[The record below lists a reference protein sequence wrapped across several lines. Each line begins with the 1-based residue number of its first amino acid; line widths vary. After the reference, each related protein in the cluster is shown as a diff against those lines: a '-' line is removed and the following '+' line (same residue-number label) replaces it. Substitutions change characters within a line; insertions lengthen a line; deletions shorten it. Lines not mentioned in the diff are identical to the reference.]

1 MPEATEHH
9 RPDARRPRG
18 RKAQGPSR
26 PQPILARAVGS
37 VFEALRLPPAPR
49 SFRPASA
56 PKRAGRRPRHRL
68 RRWRAIARS
77 TAPQQLPA
85 DQVGGWRFG
94 CAQAHALPE
103 RERPCMD
110 DQSKRDQSAQADS
123 DQPGTSPDS
132 SEPTPQSEAKPAKK
146 KTRRKRSSK
155 TATKSAAKPDAKADA
170 NTDEQPPASEP
181 EDGAVAEDPKP
192 AKKKT
197 SRKKTT
203 RKRSAKSAPAE
214 DSGEAVDAPEVE
226 RRAVKER
233 PITAVEQTAPPP
245 DRKTE
250 ADTESDADSSDKR
263 DSAPEG
269 DEADA
274 SGEDDGAPKKKRR
287 RRRGGRRRKGGGD
300 KQDADAAAQ
309 DGTGEGEETDGRDS
323 TAERAD
329 DSADES
335 QDEDSE
341 PAEKPSGRGRSGGR
355 TESRSDNRSGGRS
368 DSRSGGGRSRRS
380 ERASAEPEDDEKP
393 SGPSP
398 HVRMLINYVPGE
410 ECRVAIVED
419 GKLEEYYAEPTNEV
433 SRVNNIYVGR
443 VINVESSIQ
452 AAFIDFGIGEN
463 GFLHVSDLHPMYF
476 PGADADE
483 TERVGKKTPR
493 RERPP
498 MQQALR
504 RGQEVLVQVLKEGVG
519 TKGPTLTSYL
529 SIPGRFLV
537 MMPNMDRVGVSRKVE
552 DEETRRKMRDILDG
566 LDLPEGFGFILRTAG
581 LDRTKMELK
590 RDLAYLLRLWKDMEK
605 RRSQGSKPRLLYTES
620 DLLVRTLRDLMTNEV
635 DQVVIDHPAAL
646 ARASRFMK
654 IVSPRA
660 AARLMQYTGRAPM
673 FEAFGIERQILNIHA
688 REVPLPSGGRLV
700 IDETEALVAIDVNSG
715 KSRGASDAE
724 SNAYQTNLEATDE
737 ICRQLRLR
745 DLGGLVIHDLIDMR
759 SSRHRKA
766 IEQRFRDRLKRDRS
780 RTTILPISQFGILEM
795 TRQRMRSSH
804 EKTHFQE
811 CPSCRGRGLI
821 QRGGSVAADALRE
834 LMLLLSHDRVARVEM
849 VVGPRIAGSLLS
861 SKRHS
866 LTRIERLTGKIVDVR
881 ISEAGG
887 TDRVTF
893 YAYEKNG
900 ADVAID
906 RLPKLASRPEFS
918 PWAGERDDDEIDDW
932 AVDPL
937 EEQAPAEPEAIET
950 EPDPLDTPDD
960 GPGDRSDNASGAQQ
974 DETGGKKKKKRRRRR
989 KRKGDGDGQGEQQ
1002 GDADA
1007 DSDRDTPDDGQ
1018 VNDRQSGGRSEG
1030 RRRDSNERSNEAP
1043 TDGPDDGSD
1052 GEQNDG
1058 QELDENGEPRR
1069 KKKRRRRRRRKGSG
1083 ENAEASDGQVNAA
1096 SGERSGSGDRSGS
1109 GEPRGSGG
1117 ERGRAQSGPEPKGSA
1132 GQTRQ
1137 SPPAE
1142 PKPKPSAIPAKV
1154 VDDPS
1159 KLVLVPPPRRGIF
1172 GSRRKVGPSELKKVK
1187 RDE

>member
-1 MPEATEHH
+1 MADRKPQDE
-9 RPDARRPRG
+9 DAQ
-18 RKAQGPSR
+18 AESTR
-26 PQPILARAVGS
+26 PQ
-37 VFEALRLPPAPR
+37 EQ
-49 SFRPASA
+49 
-56 PKRAGRRPRHRL
+56 
-68 RRWRAIARS
+68 
-77 TAPQQLPA
+77 TE
-85 DQVGGWRFG
+85 
-94 CAQAHALPE
+94 PE
-103 RERPCMD
+103 S
-110 DQSKRDQSAQADS
+110 QQSAE
-123 DQPGTSPDS
+123 G
-132 SEPTPQSEAKPAKK
+132 EAKPAKK

-155 TATKSAAKPDAKADA
+155 ASTKKTSTGKAQSEPAAEPKPDGAAEAPAEAQAETGEAKP
-170 NTDEQPPASEP
+170 
-181 EDGAVAEDPKP
+181 KP
-192 AKKKT
+192 SKKKT
-197 SRKKTT
+197 TRKKTT
-203 RKRSAKSAPAE
+203 RKRSTKAAADAVADAPSEAPAE
-214 DSGEAVDAPEVE
+214 KPADSDAPDAVSEPVAETEAGPEAAEPEAPTADERGEAPE
-226 RRAVKER
+226 AVA
-233 PITAVEQTAPPP
+233 I
-245 DRKTE
+245 
-250 ADTESDADSSDKR
+250 
-263 DSAPEG
+263 EG
-269 DEADA
+269 D
-274 SGEDDGAPKKKRR
+274 DDRSESAEQDEGAPKKKRR
-287 RRRGGRRRKGGGD
+287 RRRGGRRRKGAKDAQQQAEAGEVEQPQAQGRTQPEAQPKAQTDEQSEAEPDQKPDQQARQESRQPTRGGE
-300 KQDADAAAQ
+300 Q
-309 DGTGEGEETDGRDS
+309 R
-323 TAERAD
+323 
-329 DSADES
+329 
-335 QDEDSE
+335 
-341 PAEKPSGRGRSGGR
+341 RSG
-355 TESRSDNRSGGRS
+355 
-368 DSRSGGGRSRRS
+368 RS
-380 ERASAEPEDDEKP
+380 ERARPQKAASEDAKP

-476 PGADADE
+476 PGAGDDE

-581 LDRTKMELK
+581 LDRTKIELK

-759 SSRHRKA
+759 SMRHRKA
-766 IEQRFRDRLKRDRS
+766 IEQRFRDRLKRDRA

-821 QRGGSVAADALRE
+821 QRAGSIAADTLRE

-849 VVGPRIAGSLLS
+849 VVGPRVAGSLLS

-866 LTRIERLTGKIVDVR
+866 LTRIERITGKTVDVR

-887 TDRVTF
+887 SDRVTF

-918 PWAGERDDDEIDDW
+918 PWAGEPDDAEIDDW

-937 EEQAPAEPEAIET
+937 EEQAPPEAIEAAA
-950 EPDPLDTPDD
+950 DPLDTDADEPEEA
-960 GPGDRSDNASGAQQ
+960 RSGSQSQGRSENQSEAQDASG
-974 DETGGKKKKKRRRRR
+974 EKKKKKRRRRR
-989 KRKGDGDGQGEQQ
+989 KRKGDAEGQGE
-1002 GDADA
+1002 
-1007 DSDRDTPDDGQ
+1007 GQ
-1018 VNDRQSGGRSEG
+1018 VERQSESLPESAEQRGGDRSPESPGRAESEG
-1030 RRRDSNERSNEAP
+1030 PQQAEPSESKPGAHNESDAQAEPRD
-1043 TDGPDDGSD
+1043 D
-1052 GEQNDG
+1052 EQ
-1058 QELDENGEPRR
+1058 EFDENGEPRR

-1083 ENAEASDGQVNAA
+1083 EGASGDGASDGSRDGSREGNRE
-1096 SGERSGSGDRSGS
+1096 SPREGPRENRSGSGDRQGRSQN
-1109 GEPRGSGG
+1109 SGG
-1117 ERGRAQSGPEPKGSA
+1117 RSSPRQSGPAPEGGPAPAAK
-1132 GQTRQ
+1132 T
-1137 SPPAE
+1137 PPAE
-1142 PKPKPSAIPAKV
+1142 PKPKPVPAKI

-1172 GSRRKVGPSELKKVK
+1172 GSRRKVGPGELKKAK
-1187 RDE
+1187 REE

>member
-1 MPEATEHH
+1 MADRKPQDE
-9 RPDARRPRG
+9 DAQ
-18 RKAQGPSR
+18 AESTR
-26 PQPILARAVGS
+26 PQ
-37 VFEALRLPPAPR
+37 E
-49 SFRPASA
+49 
-56 PKRAGRRPRHRL
+56 
-68 RRWRAIARS
+68 
-77 TAPQQLPA
+77 
-85 DQVGGWRFG
+85 
-94 CAQAHALPE
+94 QAEPE
-103 RERPCMD
+103 S
-110 DQSKRDQSAQADS
+110 QQSAE
-123 DQPGTSPDS
+123 G
-132 SEPTPQSEAKPAKK
+132 EAKPAKK

-155 TATKSAAKPDAKADA
+155 ASAKKTSTGKA
-170 NTDEQPPASEP
+170 QSEP
-181 EDGAVAEDPKP
+181 AAEPTPDGPAEAQAEPGEAESKP

-197 SRKKTT
+197 TRKKTT
-203 RKRSAKSAPAE
+203 RKRSTKAAADAVADAPSEAPDAVSEPVAE
-214 DSGEAVDAPEVE
+214 AEAETEAEPEAPTADERGEAPE
-226 RRAVKER
+226 AG
-233 PITAVEQTAPPP
+233 AVEGDD
-245 DRKTE
+245 DRS
-250 ADTESDADSSDKR
+250 ESA
-263 DSAPEG
+263 EQ
-269 DEADA
+269 E
-274 SGEDDGAPKKKRR
+274 EGAPKKKRR
-287 RRRGGRRRKGGGD
+287 RRRGGRRRKGA
-300 KQDADAAAQ
+300 KDAQQQAEA
-309 DGTGEGEETDGRDS
+309 GEVEQPQ
-323 TAERAD
+323 
-329 DSADES
+329 S
-335 QDEDSE
+335 QDQSQDQSQPETQPTAQTDEQSEDE
-341 PAEKPSGRGRSGGR
+341 PDQTPDQQSDQQARQENRQPKRGAGQ
-355 TESRSDNRSGGRS
+355 
-368 DSRSGGGRSRRS
+368 RRS
-380 ERASAEPEDDEKP
+380 EGSQRRQPQKAASEDAKP

-476 PGADADE
+476 PGAGDDE

-581 LDRTKMELK
+581 LDRTKIELK

-715 KSRGASDAE
+715 KSRGANDAE

-766 IEQRFRDRLKRDRS
+766 IEQRFRDRLKRDRA

-821 QRGGSVAADALRE
+821 QRAGSVSADALRE

-849 VVGPRIAGSLLS
+849 VVGPRVAGSLLS

-866 LTRIERLTGKIVDVR
+866 LTRIERLTGKTVDVR

-887 TDRVTF
+887 SDRVTF

-918 PWAGERDDDEIDDW
+918 PWAGEPDDAEIDDW

-937 EEQAPAEPEAIET
+937 EEQAPPEAVEAEHDPLETEDEPEDASSNRRSQGQSAKQS
-950 EPDPLDTPDD
+950 EPQD
-960 GPGDRSDNASGAQQ
+960 ASG
-974 DETGGKKKKKRRRRR
+974 EKKKKKRRRRR
-989 KRKGDGDGQGEQQ
+989 KRKGDAEGQGE
-1002 GDADA
+1002 
-1007 DSDRDTPDDGQ
+1007 GQ
-1018 VNDRQSGGRSEG
+1018 VERQSESLPESAEQRGGDRSPESPGRAESEG
-1030 RRRDSNERSNEAP
+1030 PQQAEPSESKPGANNQSDAQAEP
-1043 TDGPDDGSD
+1043 HDD
-1052 GEQNDG
+1052 EQ
-1058 QELDENGEPRR
+1058 EFDENGEPRR

-1083 ENAEASDGQVNAA
+1083 EGASGDGASDGSREGNRE
-1096 SGERSGSGDRSGS
+1096 SPREGPRENRSGSGDRQGRSQS
-1109 GEPRGSGG
+1109 SGG
-1117 ERGRAQSGPEPKGSA
+1117 RSSP
-1132 GQTRQ
+1132 RQ
-1137 SPPAE
+1137 SSPAPEGGPAPAAKTPPAE
-1142 PKPKPSAIPAKV
+1142 PKPKPVPAKI

-1172 GSRRKVGPSELKKVK
+1172 GSRRKVGPGELKKAK

>member
-1 MPEATEHH
+1 
-9 RPDARRPRG
+9 
-18 RKAQGPSR
+18 
-26 PQPILARAVGS
+26 
-37 VFEALRLPPAPR
+37 
-49 SFRPASA
+49 
-56 PKRAGRRPRHRL
+56 
-68 RRWRAIARS
+68 
-77 TAPQQLPA
+77 
-85 DQVGGWRFG
+85 
-94 CAQAHALPE
+94 
-103 RERPCMD
+103 MD
-110 DQSKRDQSAQADS
+110 DKKPQDS
-123 DQPGTSPDS
+123 DAQPESKQQPGNSQ
-132 SEPTPQSEAKPAKK
+132 PQAGAEGQAKPAKK
-146 KTRRKRSSK
+146 KTRRKRS
-155 TATKSAAKPDAKADA
+155 TKASTKPAESDGA
-170 NTDEQPPASEP
+170 DEQPAEAEADAP
-181 EDGAVAEDPKP
+181 EAKP

-197 SRKKTT
+197 PRKKTT
-203 RKRSAKSAPAE
+203 KKRSTKSPATDE
-214 DSGEAVDAPEVE
+214 TADTPASPKGEVE
-226 RRAVKER
+226 GKVERPAAKER
-233 PITAVEQTAPPP
+233 PITPVETAAASEPQ
-245 DRKTE
+245 KTDAESE
-250 ADTESDADSSDKR
+250 AGSTT
-263 DSAPEG
+263 APEG
-269 DEADA
+269 ELADA
-274 SGEDDGAPKKKRR
+274 DGEGDGTPKKKRR
-287 RRRGGRRRKGGGD
+287 RRRGGRRRKSGGD
-300 KQDADAAAQ
+300 KQDADTDAQ
-309 DGTGEGEETDGRDS
+309 DGSGEGADDRDS
-323 TAERAD
+323 AAVRTD
-329 DSADES
+329 DSANDSATDS
-335 QDEDSE
+335 QDEGGA
-341 PAEKPSGRGRSGGR
+341 PAKKPANRARSSGRSGVR
-355 TESRSDNRSGGRS
+355 T
-368 DSRSGGGRSRRS
+368 DSRSGGERSRRS
-380 ERASAEPEDDEKP
+380 ERASAEPEDDAKP

-476 PGADADE
+476 PGAGDDE

-688 REVPLPSGGRLV
+688 REVPLSSGGRLV

-715 KSRGASDAE
+715 KSRGANDAE

-766 IEQRFRDRLKRDRS
+766 IEQRFRDRLKRDRA

-821 QRGGSVAADALRE
+821 QRAGSIAADTLRE

-866 LTRIERLTGKIVDVR
+866 LTRIERITGKTVDVR

-887 TDRVTF
+887 SDRVTF

-918 PWAGERDDDEIDDW
+918 PWTGERDEAEVDDW

-937 EEQAPAEPEAIET
+937 DEQPPAEPATLEAES
-950 EPDPLDTPDD
+950 DPLDTADD
-960 GPGDRSDNASGAQQ
+960 APGDQPGDRPSDRASDQQ
-974 DETGGKKKKKRRRRR
+974 DDSGGKKKKKRRRRR
-989 KRKGDGDGQGEQQ
+989 KRKGDAEGQ
-1002 GDADA
+1002 GDAQA
-1007 DSDRDTPDDGQ
+1007 DGAEERGGDRAQEGSSRD
-1018 VNDRQSGGRSEG
+1018 RSEQG
-1030 RRRDSNERSNEAP
+1030 
-1043 TDGPDDGSD
+1043 DGPSESGDQQASRNDAGERRGDAQDDS
-1052 GEQNDG
+1052 

-1083 ENAEASDGQVNAA
+1083 ENAQSEGGRDGQQ
-1096 SGERSGSGDRSGS
+1096 GSG
-1109 GEPRGSGG
+1109 PG
-1117 ERGRAQSGPEPKGSA
+1117 ERGDPTDARDEGGRSGARQSGPAPKAGSSP
-1132 GQTRQ
+1132 TRQ

-1142 PKPKPSAIPAKV
+1142 PKPRAIPAKV

-1172 GSRRKVGPSELKKVK
+1172 GTRRKVGPSELKKAK

>member
-1 MPEATEHH
+1 
-9 RPDARRPRG
+9 
-18 RKAQGPSR
+18 
-26 PQPILARAVGS
+26 
-37 VFEALRLPPAPR
+37 
-49 SFRPASA
+49 
-56 PKRAGRRPRHRL
+56 
-68 RRWRAIARS
+68 
-77 TAPQQLPA
+77 
-85 DQVGGWRFG
+85 
-94 CAQAHALPE
+94 
-103 RERPCMD
+103 MD
-110 DQSKRDQSAQADS
+110 DQSKRDQSEQADS
-123 DQPGTSPDS
+123 DQPGISPDS

-155 TATKSAAKPDAKADA
+155 TATKSATKPDA
-170 NTDEQPPASEP
+170 NEPSTASEP
-181 EDGAVAEDPKP
+181 ENGAVADGPKP

-203 RKRSAKSAPAE
+203 RKRSTKSAPAD
-214 DSGEAVDAPEVE
+214 DSGEAVDAPEVEVE

-233 PITAVEQTAPPP
+233 PITAVENTAPSA
-245 DRKTE
+245 DQKTE
-250 ADTESDADSSDKR
+250 AESDSGAER
-263 DSAPEG
+263 DAAPEG
-269 DEADA
+269 EEDDA

-300 KQDADAAAQ
+300 KQDAAVQDDSGEGQESAEQEGAVESAEDSQ
-309 DGTGEGEETDGRDS
+309 DGRG
-323 TAERAD
+323 
-329 DSADES
+329 
-335 QDEDSE
+335 E
-341 PAEKPSGRGRSGGR
+341 PAEKPAGRGRSGGR
-355 TESRSDNRSGGRS
+355 SGGRTEGRS
-368 DSRSGGGRSRRS
+368 DSRSGGTRSRRS
-380 ERASAEPEDDEKP
+380 ERASVEPEDDEKP

-398 HVRMLINYVPGE
+398 HVGMLINYVPGE

-590 RDLAYLLRLWKDMEK
+590 RDLAYLLRLWKDMDK

-715 KSRGASDAE
+715 KSRGANDAE

-766 IEQRFRDRLKRDRS
+766 IEQRFRDRLKRDRA

-866 LTRIERLTGKIVDVR
+866 LTRIERLTGKTVDVR

-937 EEQAPAEPEAIET
+937 EEQAPAEPEALEA
-950 EPDPLDTPDD
+950 EADPLDTPDD
-960 GPGDRSDNASGAQQ
+960 GPGDRSGNASGAQQ
-974 DETGGKKKKKRRRRR
+974 DEAGGKKKKKRRRRR

-1002 GDADA
+1002 GEAQGARPDRSSPQTQGDADA
-1007 DSDRDTPDDGQ
+1007 DSDRDAPEDDQ
-1018 VNDRQSGGRSEG
+1018 VTDRQSGRQSDGRSEG
-1030 RRRDSNERSNEAP
+1030 RRRGQNERSNEAP
-1043 TDGPDDGSD
+1043 SDGSRGGPDDGPHDEQGD
-1052 GEQNDG
+1052 GP
-1058 QELDENGEPRR
+1058 ELDENGEPRR

-1083 ENAEASDGQVNAA
+1083 ENAEASGGQENAA
-1096 SGERSGSGDRSGS
+1096 SGERSGSGDRSAS
-1109 GEPRGSGG
+1109 SDSRGSGG
-1117 ERGRAQSGPEPKGSA
+1117 ARGRGQSGPEPKGSA
-1132 GQTRQ
+1132 GQTRP

-1172 GSRRKVGPSELKKVK
+1172 GSRRKVGPSELNKAK

>member
-1 MPEATEHH
+1 
-9 RPDARRPRG
+9 
-18 RKAQGPSR
+18 
-26 PQPILARAVGS
+26 
-37 VFEALRLPPAPR
+37 
-49 SFRPASA
+49 
-56 PKRAGRRPRHRL
+56 
-68 RRWRAIARS
+68 
-77 TAPQQLPA
+77 
-85 DQVGGWRFG
+85 
-94 CAQAHALPE
+94 
-103 RERPCMD
+103 MD

-123 DQPGTSPDS
+123 DQPGKSPDS

-170 NTDEQPPASEP
+170 DEQPPASEP

-197 SRKKTT
+197 TRKKTT
-203 RKRSAKSAPAE
+203 RKRTTKSAATDQADEATPAPE
-214 DSGEAVDAPEVE
+214 VAVEVE

-233 PITAVEQTAPPP
+233 PITAVENTAPSAE
-245 DRKTE
+245 RKTE
-250 ADTESDADSSDKR
+250 AEADSDSGAER
-263 DSAPEG
+263 DTAPDGE
-269 DEADA
+269 EADA

-300 KQDADAAAQ
+300 KQDADTAAQ
-309 DGTGEGEETDGRDS
+309 DDSGESQESAERDS
-323 TAERAD
+323 AVAGAAEASD

-335 QDEDSE
+335 QDEGGE
-341 PAEKPSGRGRSGGR
+341 PAEKPAGRGRSGGRSGGR
-355 TESRSDNRSGGRS
+355 TESRT

-380 ERASAEPEDDEKP
+380 ERASAEPEDDDRP

-476 PGADADE
+476 PGAGEDE

-688 REVPLPSGGRLV
+688 REVPLSSGGRLV

-715 KSRGASDAE
+715 KSRGANDAE

-960 GPGDRSDNASGAQQ
+960 GPGDRSDNASGPQQ

-1002 GDADA
+1002 GEAHSERRDGARSDRSPEQNQGDTDA
-1007 DSDRDTPDDGQ
+1007 DSDRAATDDGQ
-1018 VNDRQSGGRSEG
+1018 VTDRQSGGRSGGRSEG

-1052 GEQNDG
+1052 DGQNDG
-1058 QELDENGEPRR
+1058 PELDENGEPRR

-1083 ENAEASDGQVNAA
+1083 ENAEASGGQENAA

-1117 ERGRAQSGPEPKGSA
+1117 ARGRGQSGPEPKGSA

-1172 GSRRKVGPSELKKVK
+1172 GSRRKVGPSELKKAK